1 MRTLFLATL
10 LITAMTLLAPAASA
24 QILYGQPASGNT
36 GVIYTHWKLEG
47 FGVEATLDQW
57 LMPVSGFVPL
67 REDTE
72 ARFYVARARNTL
84 GEITGDYELN
94 GMTDLRLQVSR
105 SYSRD
110 RYLLSAGLN
119 LPTGKT
125 GLGLDSDWLVM
136 NLLTQNFLQFPS
148 RRLGEGLGLN
158 LMAGTATTW
167 GDRRVGVSMTL
178 NHVGGYEA
186 YEGEGDYDPGDSLVL
201 TAGIEGNRRDLVWR
215 GDITFTTH
223 TDDQLEGRK
232 VYSQGV
238 QLGLHA
244 GASLERDGRQHTV
257 DIRYLVRGRNSLF
270 DDSESLASRLKV
282 YGNEL
287 ALAGS
292 VSWIKPDG
300 LYFGPQAE
308 IRQITGNEFGF
319 GGSTVLGFGFLAGNP
334 LNKQL
339 NLNGGL
345 KFFTGSTDDGNIDL
359 SGYQISLSV
368 SGHL

>member
-1 MRTLFLATL
+1 
-10 LITAMTLLAPAASA
+10 
-24 QILYGQPASGNT
+24 
-36 GVIYTHWKLEG
+36 
-47 FGVEATLDQW
+47 
-57 LMPVSGFVPL
+57 
-67 REDTE
+67 
-72 ARFYVARARNTL
+72 VARAGNTL
-84 GEITGDYELN
+84 GEATGDYELN
-94 GMTDLRLQVSR
+94 GLTDLRLQVSR

-167 GDRRVGVSMTL
+167 GDRRLGASVTL
-178 NHVGGYEA
+178 NHAGGYEA

-201 TAGIEGNRRDLVWR
+201 TAGIEGDRRNLVWR
-215 GDITFTTH
+215 GDVTFTTH

-232 VYSQGV
+232 VYSQGD
-238 QLGLHA
+238 QFGLHA
-244 GASLERDGRQHTV
+244 GASLERDGRHANV
-257 DIRYLVRGRNSLF
+257 DVRYLVRGRNSLF

-292 VSWIKPDG
+292 LTWVKPDG

-308 IRQITGNEFGF
+308 MRRIAGNEFGF
-319 GGSTVLGFGFLAGNP
+319 GSSTVLGVGILAGRP
-334 LNKQL
+334 LGELL
-339 NLNGGL
+339 NLLGGF

-359 SGYQISLSV
+359 SGYQISLSM